1 MPKEIQKMVLA
12 VLIFSEGFGT
22 DHLTRY
28 VFSRLQFHSLHL
40 LSVYVDA
47 SEACNILAFQLSG
60 DAKRSWEIKVV
71 QLKCDFRSVHVF
83 TEQF

>member
-1 MPKEIQKMVLA
+1 MTCSEISQPTTALLFTTVVGADKN
-12 VLIFSEGFGT
+12 
-22 DHLTRY
+22 H
-28 VFSRLQFHSLHL
+28 VFSRLYIQSLHP

-60 DAKRSWEIKVV
+60 DAKRSWEIKIV
-71 QLKCDFRSVHVF
+71 QLNCDFRSVHVF